1 MISLYIQCILVVIYF
16 TTFGYPF
23 KNHSKNISVYA
34 SQLIYGSI
42 LMSFMALIINF
53 FLPLNKYIN
62 TIFLLISLFILI
74 KFRKTYYTKSFFFY
88 LFSSSFLI
96 FLLIAESDVYR
107 PDAGLYH
114 LPYINILNNEKIIF
128 GLANLHFRYGH
139 ISIMQYLSAIS
150 NNLLFGINGIVFA
163 QALIASAVITN
174 FLYFLHRYNKKK
186 IYNIHFFYLFSILL
200 FVFFKMIRYSEY
212 GNDAP
217 SHFILFFL
225 VSEILREKNFNPDKL
240 CNFLIL
246 SGFIILNKITLLFAA
261 FIPLY
266 ILLINKKNFFV
277 IFKLVKFYFLLIF
290 IFFWFLKNFIV
301 SGCVVFPVKSTCFKF
316 VEWNSLKIAKKI
328 SQENEAWTK
337 GWPDYELKVTKNNE
351 TLMNIEDYSKNF
363 KWVKYWYE
371 GHFKEK
377 IVKILIPYFSI
388 LVLFFYIFKEKK
400 SKNFRNNFKNNSIIY
415 LIIILTIATAFWLI
429 KIPVFRYGY
438 SYFISLFSV
447 LFGYLCCKNN
457 VKINSIYKNI
467 NIFLFLCLLVF
478 TGKNTIRIHNSA
490 NDYENYPWPKYFNM
504 NKNNSSPEIKE
515 FLINDLI
522 LYKPINDGFCM
533 YYKSPCGHYGERDLS
548 KIYNKFSYTFII
560 AK

>member
-186 IYNIHFFYLFSILL
+186 
-200 FVFFKMIRYSEY
+200 
-212 GNDAP
+212 
-217 SHFILFFL
+217 
-225 VSEILREKNFNPDKL
+225 
-240 CNFLIL
+240 
-246 SGFIILNKITLLFAA
+246 
-261 FIPLY
+261 
-266 ILLINKKNFFV
+266 
-277 IFKLVKFYFLLIF
+277 
-290 IFFWFLKNFIV
+290 W
-301 SGCVVFPVKSTCFKF
+301 
-316 VEWNSLKIAKKI
+316 
-328 SQENEAWTK
+328 Q
-337 GWPDYELKVTKNNE
+337 
-351 TLMNIEDYSKNF
+351 
-363 KWVKYWYE
+363 
-371 GHFKEK
+371 
-377 IVKILIPYFSI
+377 
-388 LVLFFYIFKEKK
+388 
-400 SKNFRNNFKNNSIIY
+400 
-415 LIIILTIATAFWLI
+415 
-429 KIPVFRYGY
+429 
-438 SYFISLFSV
+438 
-447 LFGYLCCKNN
+447 
-457 VKINSIYKNI
+457 
-467 NIFLFLCLLVF
+467 
-478 TGKNTIRIHNSA
+478 
-490 NDYENYPWPKYFNM
+490 
-504 NKNNSSPEIKE
+504 
-515 FLINDLI
+515 
-522 LYKPINDGFCM
+522 
-533 YYKSPCGHYGERDLS
+533 
-548 KIYNKFSYTFII
+548 
-560 AK
+560 